1 MYTCKQCG
9 QPMAED
15 QRFCP
20 NCGTAAEP
28 AAPPP
33 SAPRFCPKCGESLEP
48 EAQFCPNCGA
58 PVSAPSTP
66 AVPPTP
72 PHPTIP
78 SAPKAGKKPISIHT
92 IIGVCAVAVV
102 LLVAVVGVRALLKLF
117 QGPGQQFASY
127 QKDFLMEQGVDRLG
141 DLAGA
146 YNDFIHLSTDL
157 TLTAEVDN
165 SDINHYLKDSAI
177 DLGLDL
183 EPTRLLASGKVNLM
197 GSNIL
202 SGAVSYEDGV
212 LSFAVP
218 ELDENV
224 YTMDV
229 SALAEQYNVS
239 GLDALQIPEI
249 PEDTLVK
256 LGKYYLDIV
265 LGAANKENVTIEDEK
280 EVYLSYFD
288 ETLSGKTYVFTPS
301 AEDLEEMFLK
311 LADALEKDKD
321 LRNFVLEVIGEN
333 RALVEQLTGLSNL
346 DDDLDDGINNLADQL
361 RDNAEYMAQ
370 SLEDTDFTW
379 TMGVSGGRVCLQ
391 TIEIEN
397 GDTIFA
403 YESMGDEGK
412 DGRQDVL
419 YWEEYGSMVWTFYTD
434 WSKKDGTYSGELIVT
449 TYDEQIFN
457 VTFDEVD
464 LEKKSALMVP
474 YGSYR
479 FTINTL
485 YNGIYEVNLDVEKG
499 EDGGTDHVFTMN
511 GLSDLTYG
519 ELDRV
524 EVTLHTTDKD
534 STASL
539 PKGDKVDITDWD
551 YGQLNDLFYD
561 MGRTFQNEVL
571 DQIPL
576 Y

>member
-20 NCGTAAEP
+20 KCGTAAEP
-28 AAPPP
+28 AAPPR

-58 PVSAPSTP
+58 PVSAPSAP

-72 PHPTIP
+72 SRPTTP

-92 IIGVCAVAVV
+92 IIGACAVVVV

-141 DLAGA
+141 DWAEA
-146 YNDFIHLSTDL
+146 YNNFVHLSTDL

-165 SDINHYLKDSAI
+165 PDINHYLEDSAI

-249 PEDTLVK
+249 PEETLVK

-265 LGAANKENVTIEDEK
+265 LGAANKENVTIEDDK
-280 EVYLSYFD
+280 EVYLRYFD

-321 LRNFVLEVIGEN
+321 LRNFLMEVIGEN

-346 DDDLDDGINNLADQL
+346 DEELDDGINTLADQL

-379 TMGVSGGRVCLQ
+379 TMGVSGGEVCLQ
-391 TIEIEN
+391 LIQI
-397 GDTIFA
+397 GDGEMTLA
-403 YESMGDEGK
+403 YESKGDEEK

-419 YWEEYGSMVWTFYTD
+419 YCEEYGSMTWNLFAN
-434 WSKKDGTYSGELIVT
+434 WEKKDDKYSGLLSMT
-449 TYDEQIFN
+449 SYEQQLFY
-457 VTFDEVD
+457 VEFDDVD
-464 LEKKSALMVP
+464 FDTKSALMAA

-479 FTINTL
+479 ITVDTG
-485 YNGIYEVNLDVEKG
+485 YNGTYSLDLDVEKS
-499 EDGGTDHVFTMN
+499 ENGGTDHILTMN
-511 GLSDLTYG
+511 GLSELTYG
-519 ELDRV
+519 EMDRI

-539 PKGDKVDITDWD
+539 PKGDKVDITNWD
-551 YGQLNDLFYD
+551 SYKISELFYD
-561 MGRTFQNEVL
+561 MGRTFQDEVL
-571 DQIPL
+571 NQIPL